1 MVNMSVADKKLAKK
15 VKLIDAAYNLF
26 TEKGVNITPIDEVV
40 KLAGVAKGTFY
51 LYFKDKYDLL
61 DQMVISR
68 SEAMIY
74 DALTLLE
81 KESEKRQMPPDEK
94 LIFFTDCVI
103 DMLRD
108 NGELVSLIKKNLTA
122 FQSLVMVGEDSRLLN
137 GSRKLI
143 EIFTDGGF
151 SEIEAQKYLYLLT
164 TMVASAS
171 CNAILTA
178 APFSVE
184 EIKPS
189 IHGIIKSI
197 FRK

>member
-1 MVNMSVADKKLAKK
+1 MSVADKKLAKK
-15 VKLIDAAYNLF
+15 VKLIDAAYDLF

-74 DALTLLE
+74 DALNLLE
-81 KESEKRQMPPDEK
+81 KESGSREMAPDEK

-103 DMLRD
+103 DMLGE
-108 NGELVSLIKKNLTA
+108 NKELVSLIKKNLTA
-122 FQSLVMVGEDSRLLN
+122 FQSLVMAGEDSKLLD
-137 GSRKLI
+137 GSKRLI
-143 EIFTDGGF
+143 ELFTSGGF

-171 CNAILTA
+171 CNAVLTA
-178 APFSVE
+178 TPFSVE
-184 EIKPS
+184 ELKPS

>member
-1 MVNMSVADKKLAKK
+1 MSVADKKLAKK
-15 VKLIDAAYNLF
+15 VKLIDAAYDLF

-40 KLAGVAKGTFY
+40 KMAGVAKGTFY

-74 DALTLLE
+74 DALNLLE
-81 KESEKRQMPPDEK
+81 KESGSREMAPDEK

-103 DMLRD
+103 DMLGE
-108 NGELVSLIKKNLTA
+108 NKELVSLIKKNLTA
-122 FQSLVMVGEDSRLLN
+122 FQSLVMAGEDSKLLD
-137 GSRKLI
+137 GSKRLI
-143 EIFTDGGF
+143 EIFTSGGF

-171 CNAILTA
+171 CNAVLTA
-178 APFSVE
+178 TPFSVE
-184 EIKPS
+184 ELRPS

>member
-1 MVNMSVADKKLAKK
+1 MSVADKKLAKK
-15 VKLIDAAYNLF
+15 VKLIDAAYDLF

-74 DALTLLE
+74 DALNLLE
-81 KESEKRQMPPDEK
+81 KESGSREMAPDEK

-103 DMLRD
+103 DMLGE
-108 NGELVSLIKKNLTA
+108 NKELVSLIKKNLTA
-122 FQSLVMVGEDSRLLN
+122 FQSLVMAGEDSKLLD
-137 GSRKLI
+137 GSKRLI
-143 EIFTDGGF
+143 EILTSGGF

-171 CNAILTA
+171 CNAVLTA
-178 APFSVE
+178 TPFSVE
-184 EIKPS
+184 ELKPS

>member
-1 MVNMSVADKKLAKK
+1 MSVADKKLAKK

-26 TEKGVNITPIDEVV
+26 TDKGVNITPIDEVV

-74 DALTLLE
+74 DALNLLE
-81 KESEKRQMPPDEK
+81 KESGGREMAPDEK

-103 DMLRD
+103 DMLGE
-108 NGELVSLIKKNLTA
+108 NSELVSLIKKNLTA
-122 FQSLVMVGEDSRLLN
+122 FQSLVMAGEDSKLLN
-137 GSRKLI
+137 GSKKLI

-178 APFSVE
+178 TPFSVE
-184 EIKPS
+184 ELKPS

>member
-1 MVNMSVADKKLAKK
+1 MSVADKKLAKK
-15 VKLIDAAYNLF
+15 VKLIDAAYDLF

-74 DALTLLE
+74 DALNLLE
-81 KESEKRQMPPDEK
+81 KESGSREMAPDEK

-103 DMLRD
+103 DMLGE
-108 NGELVSLIKKNLTA
+108 NKELVSLIKKNLTA
-122 FQSLVMVGEDSRLLN
+122 FQSLVMAGEDSKLLD
-137 GSRKLI
+137 GSKRLI
-143 EIFTDGGF
+143 EIFTSGGF

-171 CNAILTA
+171 CNAVLTA
-178 APFSVE
+178 TPFSVE
-184 EIKPS
+184 ELKPS